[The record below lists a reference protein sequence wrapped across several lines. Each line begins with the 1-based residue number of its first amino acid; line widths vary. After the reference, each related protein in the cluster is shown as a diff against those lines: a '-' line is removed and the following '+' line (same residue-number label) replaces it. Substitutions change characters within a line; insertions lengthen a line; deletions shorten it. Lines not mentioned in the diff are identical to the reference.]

1 MSGTDTNKNS
11 RIARNTLF
19 LYIRMFFAMAVT
31 LYTSRVLLK
40 TLGVV
45 DFGVN
50 NVVAGFVTMFSFL
63 NTSLIGSI
71 QRYYNFERSVNG
83 EVGIRNVY
91 RTSMRIQVILS
102 CIVFVLIEGFGVWY
116 LNTIMNIPDDRIYA
130 ANILLQ
136 SSTIS
141 LILLILSVPFSA
153 AIISFEHMDY
163 YAFVGVFDVILKLLI
178 VLVLQYLG
186 HDKLIVYACLLII
199 VSVSNF
205 ILYYVYARR
214 KLGLIYSKSDCD
226 PALMKSML
234 VFSGWNFFGTFS
246 NVIYQQGIN
255 LLLNFY
261 FGPIIN
267 AARAIAAYVS
277 NAVTGFSS
285 NIVVAF
291 RPQLVEAY
299 AEHNYSRVKK
309 IMYSESKI
317 SYIMLLILIVPLIIE
332 VDFILGVWLGDA
344 PESSGIFT
352 ILSLLVTLISVL
364 NIPFAQIVH
373 ASGKM
378 KKFQLITGG
387 ITCLIIPL
395 GWLGFR
401 AGYSPT
407 SIFVIALFLS
417 VLTQLACI
425 IIVRSIFDY
434 DLKYYIFKVL
444 LPLLVATCVVP
455 IIPWLIISY
464 VVEQSL
470 LRFLLVTTV
479 STLIIVAYTY
489 FILLNSDERAMVH
502 KLLNK
507 WKRRKS

>member
-1 MSGTDTNKNS
+1 MSGIDTNKNS
-11 RIARNTLF
+11 KIARNTLF

-163 YAFVGVFDVILKLLI
+163 YAFVGVLDVILKLLI
-178 VLVLQYLG
+178 VLVLPYVG

-214 KLGLIYSKSDCD
+214 KLGLIYCDSDS
-226 PALMKSML
+226 ALMKSML

-261 FGPIIN
+261 FGPIVN

-317 SYIMLLILIVPLIIE
+317 SYVMLLILIVPLIIE

-378 KKFQLITGG
+378 KIFQLITGG

-434 DLKYYIFKVL
+434 DLEHYIFKVL

-455 IIPWLIISY
+455 IIPWLISY

-470 LRFLLVTTV
+470 LRFFLVTIV

-489 FILLNSDERAMVH
+489 IILLNSDERAMVH

-507 WKRRKS
+507 WIRRKS